1 MVIFGLAMI
10 DAHGGT
16 QSPED
21 AIALAKSVLE
31 EQVGIPAATVR
42 FAYATAA
49 SWPDS
54 SLGCAEKGMTY
65 RPVLTP
71 GYVVSLQINE
81 RTYTVHVAG
90 AAAVICNR
98 AGRSGQQTR
107 TARMEQ
113 ASLPINAARED
124 LAGRLNVQ
132 PTQIKVSAIKRTT
145 WPDASLGC
153 PQPGAQYRQIET
165 PGFLIDL
172 ELGGNTYRYH
182 TSLKEVMLCETF
194 AATSDNS

>member
-1 MVIFGLAMI
+1 MI

-71 GYVVSLQINE
+71 GYIVSLQINE
-81 RTYTVHVAG
+81 QTYTVHVAG
-90 AAAVICNR
+90 AVAVICDR
-98 AGRSGQQTR
+98 AAKSGRQTR
-107 TARMEQ
+107 TTRMEQ
-113 ASLPINAARED
+113 ATIPINAARED
-124 LAGRLNVQ
+124 LAARLNVQ
-132 PTQIKVSAIKRTT
+132 PTQIKITVIERTT

-153 PQPGAQYRQIET
+153 LQPGTQYTQIET
-165 PGFLIDL
+165 PGFVIDL
-172 ELGGNTYRYH
+172 KLGNSTYRYH

-194 AATSDNS
+194 AATSDNG